1 MAIYLPGVEEDQ
13 ALSLDE
19 MTPRE
24 IVAELDKYVVGQHDA
39 KRAVAIALRNRM
51 RRQKLGPE
59 LADDIMPKNIIMIGP
74 TGVGKTEIARRLAKL
89 TNSPFLKV
97 EASKFTEV
105 GYVGRDVE
113 SMIRDLVEIA
123 IDMLREEKLEEVED
137 KAELNAEERLLD
149 LLLPPAA
156 AAAPAPMPA
165 PSPISG
171 VEASSDNTI
180 AFPSP
185 VQPAASESHQRTR
198 EKLRAQ
204 FREGKLDERMVEI
217 DVRERTP
224 TLEVLSNQGM
234 EEMDINLKDILPN
247 IFGQRTKKRKM
258 KVGEAFEYL
267 VQEEEQRLIDMD
279 QVTRIA
285 VERVENS
292 GIIFLDEIDKIAG
305 REGGH
310 GPDVSREGVQR
321 DILPIV
327 EGTTVNTRYGM
338 VSTDHVLF
346 IAAGAFHVSKP
357 SDLIPEL
364 QGRFPIRVELQSL
377 TVEDFIKILTE
388 PKFSLVKQA
397 TALLET
403 EGLKL
408 EFSPE
413 SLAEIAN
420 FAFRVN
426 EATENIGARRLHTI
440 MERVLDEISF
450 DAPDLARHIRPAGDG
465 KHETPHTDAPV
476 ELAASAEK
484 PQDYTPSATIPL
496 VEREGANGT
505 EKVIAIDAAYVQHMV
520 ASIVKDQDLSR
531 YIL

>member
-1 MAIYLPGVEEDQ
+1 MAIYLPGTAEEEQ
-13 ALSLDE
+13 VGLDE
-19 MTPRE
+19 LTPRE
-24 IVAELDKYVVGQHDA
+24 IVGELDKYVVGQHDA

-51 RRQKLGPE
+51 RRQKLAPD
-59 LADDIMPKNIIMIGP
+59 LAEEIIPKNIIMMGP

-89 TNSPFLKV
+89 ANSPFLKV

-123 IDMLREEKLEEVED
+123 IDMVREEKLEDVAD

-149 LLLPPAA
+149 LLLPSGNVGFASA
-156 AAAPAPMPA
+156 S
-165 PSPISG
+165 PSSQPELLPG
-171 VEASSDNTI
+171 EASGS
-180 AFPSP
+180 
-185 VQPAASESHQRTR
+185 RTR
-198 EKLRAQ
+198 EKLRQ
-204 FREGKLDERMVEI
+204 QLREGKLDDRLVEI
-217 DVRERTP
+217 DVREKSFP
-224 TLEVLSNQGM
+224 AFEIISNQGV
-234 EEMDINLKDILPN
+234 EEMDVNIKDMLPN
-247 IFGQRTKKRKM
+247 IFGSRSKKRKM
-258 KVGEAFEYL
+258 KVSEAFDYL

-279 QVTRIA
+279 MVTRTS
-285 VERVENS
+285 VERVEQS

-338 VSTDHVLF
+338 VRTDHILF

-377 TVEDFIKILTE
+377 TIEDFIKILTE
-388 PKFSLVKQA
+388 PKSSLTKQY

-403 EGLKL
+403 EGVKL
-408 EFSPE
+408 EFTKE
-413 SLAEIAN
+413 ALEEVAR
-420 FAFRVN
+420 FAARVN
-426 EATENIGARRLHTI
+426 EGTENIGARRLHTI
-440 MERVLDEISF
+440 MERVLDKISF
-450 DAPDLARHIRPAGDG
+450 EAPDLQNKNVTVDADYVRHM
-465 KHETPHTDAPV
+465 
-476 ELAASAEK
+476 LA
-484 PQDYTPSATIPL
+484 D
-496 VEREGANGT
+496 
-505 EKVIAIDAAYVQHMV
+505 
-520 ASIVKDQDLSR
+520 IVKDQDLSR

>member
-1 MAIYLPGVEEDQ
+1 MALYLPQTTEEEQ
-13 ALSLDE
+13 IVLDE
-19 MTPRE
+19 LTPRE
-24 IVAELDKYVVGQHDA
+24 IVLELDKYVVGQKDA

-51 RRQKLGPE
+51 RRQKLPAE
-59 LADDIMPKNIIMIGP
+59 MADEVIPKNIIMIGP

-89 TNSPFLKV
+89 ANSPFLKV

-123 IDMLREEKLEEVED
+123 IDMVREEKLEDVSD

-156 AAAPAPMPA
+156 PAGFAPARPPDAPAPP
-165 PSPISG
+165 
-171 VEASSDNTI
+171 
-180 AFPSP
+180 P
-185 VQPAASESHQRTR
+185 VLESAEDDSTARTR
-198 EKLRAQ
+198 EKLRQ
-204 FREGKLDERMVEI
+204 QLREGKLDERMVEI
-217 DVRERTP
+217 EVREKSFP
-224 TLEVLSNQGM
+224 AFEIVSNQGT
-234 EEMDINLKDILPN
+234 EEMDINLKDMLPN
-247 IFGQRTKKRKM
+247 LFGQRTKKRNM
-258 KVGEAFEYL
+258 KVSEAFEYM
-267 VQEEEQRLIDMD
+267 VQEEEHRLIDMD
-279 QVTRIA
+279 QVTRTA
-285 VERVENS
+285 VERAEQS

-305 REGGH
+305 RESGH

-338 VSTDHVLF
+338 VRTEHILF

-388 PKFSLVKQA
+388 PKSSLVKQYI
-397 TALLET
+397 ALLDT
-403 EGLKL
+403 ENLKL
-408 EFSPE
+408 NFTPDA
-413 SLAEIAN
+413 LDAIAN

-426 EATENIGARRLHTI
+426 EGTENIGARRLHTI
-440 MERVLDEISF
+440 MERVLDDISF
-450 DAPDLARHIRPAGDG
+450 NAPDM
-465 KHETPHTDAPV
+465 TDKNV
-476 ELAASAEK
+476 
-484 PQDYTPSATIPL
+484 T
-496 VEREGANGT
+496 
-505 EKVIAIDAAYVQHMV
+505 IDAAYVSN
-520 ASIVKDQDLSR
+520 ALTDIVKDQDLSR